1 MKTSRL
7 MAALLVCLTSTLAA
21 AGSFSAVIVSIDRTH
36 SIATGSLTGA
46 RLNAGQEFMR
56 CSVTM
61 QSITRGIRNSGSCS
75 ARDAR
80 GGAASCS
87 TFEPALLLAI
97 QSIGP
102 ASEVRFG
109 FDTAN
114 QCTFITVVQASSNL
128 E

>member
-7 MAALLVCLTSTLAA
+7 MTSLLLCLTSTLAA

-36 SIATGSLTGA
+36 SVVTGSLTGA
-46 RLNAGQEFMR
+46 RLNPGQEFIR

-61 QSITRGIRNSGSCS
+61 QSVTRGIRNSGACS
-75 ARDAR
+75 ARDKA
-80 GGAASCS
+80 GGLASCS
-87 TFEPALLLAI
+87 TVEPTLLLAI

-109 FDTAN
+109 FDAAN
-114 QCTFITVVQASSNL
+114 QCTFIAVVQASSNL

>member
-1 MKTSRL
+1 MEVRRFVP
-7 MAALLVCLTSTLAA
+7 ALFLALSPALVF

-36 SIATGSLTGA
+36 SVVTGSLTGA
-46 RLNAGQEFMR
+46 RLNAGQEFIR

-61 QSITRGIRNSGSCS
+61 QSITRGIRNSGNCS

-80 GGAASCS
+80 GQVASCN
-87 TFEPALLLAI
+87 TAEPTLLLAI

-114 QCTFITVVQASSNL
+114 QCTFIAVVQASSNI